1 MNDHSLHAA
10 NVRADAV
17 MLASGGAFA
26 LVCVLCGVLTGHA
39 LVSLLVGGA
48 AVAVP
53 FALFRLAPGSLVSRL
68 GAGAA
73 LMVLAALLIQITGG
87 LIEAH
92 FSIFVA
98 LAFLLYYRDW
108 RPIIAS
114 AGLIAV
120 HHLVF
125 SFMQAEGLGVTVF
138 ANGASVLMVAVHA
151 AFVVAEAGL
160 LSYMAVGLRREA
172 LQAAGVAEAAE
183 RIGAGD
189 LVTAIRVQPGMPLLA
204 TMESMRGRLART
216 VTLLVTESASAQRV
230 ADQLVANAEH
240 VTDSTSRQSEA
251 TQRMAAAVQEL
262 TASIQHI
269 ANNADEA
276 SERVHRSGRSADQ
289 GVSEMNEL
297 ADEIRQTGTAIH
309 EVENSMQQIGDQ
321 FESVKS
327 IVALIKDI
335 ADQTNLL
342 ALNAAIEAARA
353 GEQGRGFA
361 VVADEV
367 RKLAERTRLATEDIA
382 RTVESMQTSKDHALG
397 SVANTVSTAQRGVD
411 RVAAVSASIAGV
423 SAEIGAMMAI
433 IVGISES
440 MKEQTQAASEIA
452 QGVEQVAA
460 LADTTA
466 ATAVEDKRTAAE
478 LNVMAQSLVEAG
490 GQFRV
495 S

>member
-1 MNDHSLHAA
+1 
-10 NVRADAV
+10 
-17 MLASGGAFA
+17 
-26 LVCVLCGVLTGHA
+26 
-39 LVSLLVGGA
+39 
-48 AVAVP
+48 
-53 FALFRLAPGSLVSRL
+53 
-68 GAGAA
+68 
-73 LMVLAALLIQITGG
+73 
-87 LIEAH
+87 
-92 FSIFVA
+92 
-98 LAFLLYYRDW
+98 
-108 RPIIAS
+108 
-114 AGLIAV
+114 
-120 HHLVF
+120 
-125 SFMQAEGLGVTVF
+125 
-138 ANGASVLMVAVHA
+138 
-151 AFVVAEAGL
+151 
-160 LSYMAVGLRREA
+160 MAVGLRREA
-172 LQAAGVAEAAE
+172 LQAAGVAEVAE

-189 LVTAIRVQPGMPLLA
+189 LATVIRPQAGMPLLD
-204 TMESMRGRLART
+204 TMESMRARLTRT
-216 VTLLVTESASAQRV
+216 LTLLVTESASAQRV
-230 ADQLVANAEH
+230 ADQLVVNAEH
-240 VTDSTSRQSEA
+240 VTESTSRQSEA

-269 ANNADEA
+269 ADNADDA
-276 SERVHRSGRSADQ
+276 SERVRRSGQSADL
-289 GVSEMNEL
+289 GVAEMTDL
-297 ADEIRQTGTAIH
+297 AEEIRHTGAAIH
-309 EVENSMQQIGDQ
+309 EVESSVQQIGAQ

-382 RTVESMQTSKDHALG
+382 RTVETMQSSKDHALG
-397 SVANTVSTAQRGVD
+397 SVANTVSTARRGVD
-411 RVAAVSASIAGV
+411 RVAAVSSSIAGV

-452 QGVEQVAA
+452 AGVEQVAA

-478 LNVMAQSLVEAG
+478 LNAMAQSLVEAG
-490 GQFRV
+490 SQFRV

>member
-1 MNDHSLHAA
+1 MNDHSLRAA

-26 LVCVLCGVLTGHA
+26 LICVLYGVFAGQAVTA
-39 LVSLLVGGA
+39 LLVGVP

-53 FALFRLAPGSLVSRL
+53 FALFRLSPGSLVSRL
-68 GAGAA
+68 GNSAA

-92 FSIFVA
+92 FAIFVA

-108 RPIIAS
+108 RPIIVA

-125 SFMQAEGLGVTVF
+125 SYMQSAGLGVTVF
-138 ANGASVLMVAVHA
+138 ANGASVLLVAVHA
-151 AFVVAEAGL
+151 AFVVVEAGL

-172 LQAAGVAEAAE
+172 LQAAGVAEVAE

-189 LVTAIRVQPGMPLLA
+189 LATVIRPQAGMPLLD
-204 TMESMRGRLART
+204 TMESMRARLTRT
-216 VTLLVTESASAQRV
+216 LTLLVTESASAQRV
-230 ADQLVANAEH
+230 ADQLVVNAEH
-240 VTDSTSRQSEA
+240 VTESTSRQSEA

-269 ANNADEA
+269 ADNADDA
-276 SERVHRSGRSADQ
+276 SERVRRSGQSADL
-289 GVSEMNEL
+289 GVAEMTDL
-297 ADEIRQTGTAIH
+297 AEEIRHTGAAIH
-309 EVENSMQQIGDQ
+309 EVESSVQQIGAQ

-382 RTVESMQTSKDHALG
+382 RTVETMQSSKDHALG
-397 SVANTVSTAQRGVD
+397 SVANTVSTARRGVD
-411 RVAAVSASIAGV
+411 RVAAVSSSIAGV

-452 QGVEQVAA
+452 AGVEQVAA

-478 LNVMAQSLVEAG
+478 LNAMAQSLVEAG
-490 GQFRV
+490 SQFRV